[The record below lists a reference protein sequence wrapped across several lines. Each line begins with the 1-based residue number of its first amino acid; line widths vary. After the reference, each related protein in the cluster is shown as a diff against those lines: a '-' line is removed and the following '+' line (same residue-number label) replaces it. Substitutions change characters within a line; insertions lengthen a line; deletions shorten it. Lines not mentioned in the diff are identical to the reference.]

1 MSAASTPSPPSRPGP
16 PSPPGPR
23 SAATTGRG
31 RPPKLD
37 QVRTVEVALALLD
50 DVGLDALTMRRLA
63 EAMDVR
69 AGALYRYFATKH
81 ELLTA
86 MAEVLLADCLDRP
99 LRSPDWSERLAE
111 LARRMRTALLARRDG
126 ARVYAG
132 THAVGGHTLG
142 FADALIGV
150 LREAGFAAE
159 DAGRAAFTVT
169 HFTLGHT
176 LEEQAARQGAEP
188 GPVDPERLR
197 AAVTP
202 GQYPHLAAALPVL
215 TSTDFTAQFEFGLGL
230 LLQGLRALAPGTT
243 PVESGNTPPESGG

>member
-1 MSAASTPSPPSRPGP
+1 MSAASTPSPSSPSSPSGARP
-16 PSPPGPR
+16 
-23 SAATTGRG
+23 AAPGRG

-50 DVGLDALTMRRLA
+50 EVGLDALTMRRLA

-86 MAEVLLADCLDRP
+86 MAEVLLASCLDRP
-99 LRSPDWSERLAE
+99 LRSPEWSERVAE
-111 LARRMRTALLARRDG
+111 LARRMRTALLGHRDG

-132 THAVGGHTLG
+132 THATGAHTLG

-159 DAGRAAFTVT
+159 DAGRAALTVV

-176 LEEQAARQGAEP
+176 LEEQAARQGADA
-188 GPVDPERLR
+188 GPADPERLR
-197 AAVTP
+197 AAVAP
-202 GQYPHLAAALPVL
+202 GHHPHLAAALPVV
-215 TSTDFTAQFEFGLGL
+215 TSTDFTAHFEFGLGL
-230 LLQGLRALAPGTT
+230 LLQGLRDLGAGTAPPGT
-243 PVESGNTPPESGG
+243 GG

>member
-1 MSAASTPSPPSRPGP
+1 MSAASTPSPTSRTG
-16 PSPPGPR
+16 PPGPSGTR
-23 SAATTGRG
+23 PATAGRG

-37 QVRTVEVALALLD
+37 QARTVEVALALLD
-50 DVGLDALTMRRLA
+50 EVGLDALTMRRLA

-99 LRSPDWSERLAE
+99 LRSPDWSERVAE
-111 LARRMRTALLARRDG
+111 LAHRMRTALLGHRDG

-132 THAVGGHTLG
+132 THATGAHTLG

-150 LREAGFAAE
+150 LREAGFAAD
-159 DAGRAAFTVT
+159 DAGRAALTVV

-176 LEEQAARQGAEP
+176 LEEQAARQGTDA
-188 GPVDPERLR
+188 GPADPERLR

-202 GQYPHLAAALPVL
+202 EQYPHLDAALPVVAG
-215 TSTDFTAQFEFGLGL
+215 TDFTAHFAFGLGL
-230 LLQGLRALAPGTT
+230 LLQGLRALGPGTA
-243 PVESGNTPPESGG
+243 PPGTGG

>member
-1 MSAASTPSPPSRPGP
+1 MSAASTPSPPSP
-16 PSPPGPR
+16 PSSPSSPGAR
-23 SAATTGRG
+23 SAAPTGRG

-37 QVRTVEVALALLD
+37 QVRTVEAALALLD
-50 DVGLDALTMRRLA
+50 EVGLDALTMRRLA

-86 MAEVLLADCLDRP
+86 MAEVLLADCLERP
-99 LRSPDWSERLAE
+99 LSSPDWSERLAE
-111 LARRMRTALLARRDG
+111 LARRMRTALLGRRDG

-132 THAVGGHTLG
+132 THATGAHTLG

-150 LREAGFAAE
+150 LREAGFAA
-159 DAGRAAFTVT
+159 DAAARAALTLVNFI
-169 HFTLGHT
+169 LGHT
-176 LEEQAARQGAEP
+176 LEEQAALQGAADE
-188 GPVDPERLR
+188 GPADPDLLR

-215 TSTDFTAQFEFGLGL
+215 TSTDFTAHFEFGLGL
-230 LLQGLRALAPGTT
+230 LLQGLRALGPGSTSPGT
-243 PVESGNTPPESGG
+243 GG

>member
-1 MSAASTPSPPSRPGP
+1 MSAASTPSPSSPSSSSGA
-16 PSPPGPR
+16 R
-23 SAATTGRG
+23 SATTGRG

-37 QVRTVEVALALLD
+37 QARTVEVALALLD
-50 DVGLDALTMRRLA
+50 EVGLDALTMRRLA

-99 LRSPDWSERLAE
+99 FRSPDWSERVAE
-111 LARRMRTALLARRDG
+111 LAHRMRTALLGHRDG

-132 THAVGGHTLG
+132 THATGAHTLG

-150 LREAGFAAE
+150 LRAAGFTAD
-159 DAGRAAFTVT
+159 DAGRAALTVV

-176 LEEQAARQGAEP
+176 LEEQAARRGADA
-188 GPVDPERLR
+188 GPADPERLR

-202 GQYPHLAAALPVL
+202 GQYPHLATALPVL
-215 TSTDFTAQFEFGLGL
+215 TSTDFTAHFEFGLGL
-230 LLQGLRALAPGTT
+230 LLQGLRALGPGAPPPGT
-243 PVESGNTPPESGG
+243 GG